1 MCFLDVSHQQDVA
14 GFSFTISVIP
24 PSFVTSRPFMIA
36 GRAISQY
43 THVYILYYIYTYPF
57 IHYISIVYPWWGI
70 SIISVRLEHMI
81 NRHVFCY
88 THSYFLRLWN
98 WLQTSLPWFL
108 RCGSLPCWQHRSIDA
123 RSSVGLHC
131 SRVEAVVEL
140 FCLFQYVSLLSMEV
154 VEKS

>member
-1 MCFLDVSHQQDVA
+1 MFHTNRMLQAFLS
-14 GFSFTISVIP
+14 
-24 PSFVTSRPFMIA
+24 PSRWFHRPSLLVGPSWLQVEPYLNIHM
-36 GRAISQY
+36 
-43 THVYILYYIYTYPF
+43 YIYYITYIHIHLSIIFPLF
-57 IHYISIVYPWWGI
+57 IHGI